1 MHWGMVIDLKLCI
14 GCNTCVAVC
23 KMRNGTPKGIFW
35 NRVLEEEVGTF
46 PAARRVFWPVR
57 CMQCEEPACVEA
69 CPTGASYKR
78 EDNVVL
84 IDGDKCVGCK
94 ACILACPYDVR
105 FMWEGQG
112 VEGGYFRNGSLTP
125 FEKRVYPN
133 HVAGTIQKCNFC
145 ASRLDEGL
153 KTSCSEACLTGAIM
167 FGDLDDPAS
176 DVSRALAEPRVRMR
190 LREELGTRPSI
201 YYLT

>member
-1 MHWGMVIDLKLCI
+1 MHWGMAIDLKLCI
-14 GCNTCVAVC
+14 GCNTCVVAC
-23 KMRNGTPKGIFW
+23 KMRNGTPKGVFW

-57 CMQCEEPACVEA
+57 CMHCEAPACVEA
-69 CPTGASYKR
+69 CPTGASYQR
-78 EDNVVL
+78 ADTIVL
-84 IDGDKCVGCK
+84 VDQEKCVGCK

-105 FMWEGQG
+105 TLWKGTEEGKG
-112 VEGGYFRNGSLTP
+112 DYFENKLTP
-125 FEKRVYPN
+125 FEEQAYAQHLEGAV
-133 HVAGTIQKCNFC
+133 QKCEFC

-153 KTSCSEACLTGAIM
+153 RPSCAEGCLTGAIM

-176 DVSRALAEPRVRMR
+176 DVSRALSEPRVRLR

>member
-14 GCNTCVAVC
+14 GCNTCVVVC

-46 PAARRVFWPVR
+46 PTARRIFWPVR
-57 CMQCEEPACVEA
+57 CMHCEEPACVDA
-69 CPTGASYKR
+69 CPTGASYQR
-78 EDNVVL
+78 VDNLVVV
-84 IDGDKCVGCK
+84 DGEKCVGCR

-105 FMWEGQG
+105 TLWEGD
-112 VEGGYFRNGSLTP
+112 GGYFKDGLTP
-125 FEKRVYPN
+125 FEEQAYVK
-133 HVAGTIQKCNFC
+133 HVAGSVQKCDFC
-145 ASRLDEGL
+145 SSRIDEGL
-153 KTSCSEACLTGAIM
+153 KPSCAEGCLTKAII
-167 FGDLDDPAS
+167 FGDLDDPQS
-176 DVSRALAEPRVRMR
+176 EVSLALAEPRVRLR

>member
-14 GCNTCVAVC
+14 GCNTCVVVC

-57 CMQCEEPACVEA
+57 CMQCEDPACVEA

-78 EDNVVL
+78 EDNLVL
-84 IDGDKCVGCK
+84 IDAEKCVGCA

-105 FMWEGQG
+105 FLWDGK
-112 VEGGYFRNGSLTP
+112 GGYFNGGLTP
-125 FEKRVYPN
+125 YEEKVYPN
-133 HVAGTIQKCNFC
+133 HLAGAVQKCDFC
-145 ASRLDEGL
+145 ASRIDDGIEP
-153 KTSCSEACLTGAIM
+153 SCAQGCLTGAIM
-167 FGDLDDPAS
+167 FGDLDNPDS
-176 DVSRALAEPRVRMR
+176 DASRALAGPRVRLR

>member
-35 NRVLEEEVGTF
+35 NRVLEEEVGTY
-46 PAARRVFWPVR
+46 PAARRIFWPVR
-57 CMQCEEPACVEA
+57 CMQCEDPACVEA
-69 CPTGASYKR
+69 CPTGASHQR
-78 EDNVVL
+78 EEDKLVL
-84 IDGDKCVGCK
+84 VDQEKCVGCK
-94 ACILACPYDVR
+94 ACMLACPYDVR
-105 FMWEGQG
+105 FIWDGKEHYYEEG
-112 VEGGYFRNGSLTP
+112 LTP
-125 FEKRVYPN
+125 FEAQSYPN
-133 HVAGTIQKCNFC
+133 HLAGAVQKCNFC

-153 KTSCSEACLTGAIM
+153 KTSCAEACLTGAIM

-176 DVSRALAEPRVRMR
+176 EVSQALAEPRVRLR
-190 LREELGTRPSI
+190 LREELGTNPSI

>member
-46 PAARRVFWPVR
+46 PAAKRIFWPVR

-69 CPTGASYKR
+69 CPTGASHQR
-78 EDNVVL
+78 E
-84 IDGDKCVGCK
+84 GDKLVIVDQEKCVGCK
-94 ACILACPYDVR
+94 ACMLACPYEAR
-105 FMWEGQG
+105 FMWDGAGSYYDEG
-112 VEGGYFRNGSLTP
+112 LTP
-125 FEKRVYPN
+125 FERQGYPN
-133 HVAGTIQKCNFC
+133 HLAGAVQKCNFC

-153 KTSCSEACLTGAIM
+153 KTSCAEACLTGAIM

-176 DVSRALAEPRVRMR
+176 EVSQALAEPRVRMR

>member
-14 GCNTCVAVC
+14 GCNTCVVVC

-46 PAARRVFWPVR
+46 PVARRIFWPVR
-57 CMQCEEPACVEA
+57 CMQCEDPACVEA

-78 EDNVVL
+78 EDNLVL
-84 IDGDKCVGCK
+84 IDADKCVGCK
-94 ACILACPYDVR
+94 ACILSCPYDVR
-105 FMWEGQG
+105 FLWDGKG
-112 VEGGYFRNGSLTP
+112 SYFKDHLTP
-125 FEKRVYPN
+125 YEERIYPN
-133 HVAGTIQKCNFC
+133 HLAGAVQKCNFC
-145 ASRLDEGL
+145 AGRLDEGL
-153 KTSCSEACLTGAIM
+153 QPSCSEGCLTGAIM
-167 FGDLDDPAS
+167 FGDFDDPRS
-176 DVSRALAEPRVRMR
+176 DVSRALAEPRVRLR